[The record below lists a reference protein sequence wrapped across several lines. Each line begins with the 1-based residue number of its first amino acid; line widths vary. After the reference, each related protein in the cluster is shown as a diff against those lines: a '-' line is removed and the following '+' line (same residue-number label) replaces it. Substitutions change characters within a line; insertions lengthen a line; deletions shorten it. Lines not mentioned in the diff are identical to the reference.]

1 MAREKRRD
9 VLKKHLSIGGV
20 VGAVA
25 AIIIILIAIPGCSA
39 TPVIALESEEGN
51 PITASQV
58 ILDGKDMGSVSGKV
72 EVEAL
77 EGGDHTI
84 IIIWNGAKYE
94 KDFYYGGKEKV
105 IVIQLPNPVS
115 TLVSVWEKNL
125 NKPIPNVIIY
135 VDGEKKGTTNVDGA
149 CTFMLAPGDHTFK
162 LTGDGVSLTKVRAV
176 GPTSGTIEF
185 EVEKVETIVVEV
197 TDTLTGQAV
206 ENAEIYLDGV
216 YKGETSVNGN
226 LEISNV
232 KDGSHQIEVT
242 CKGVSE
248 SKSVTVSSAN
258 TLFSFSIPIPRTVT
272 LIVHDTETGLSVR
285 EIDVYVDGEL
295 RGTTT
300 RDGKFIIENILPGH
314 HTVGVDVPG
323 YTGMVNKYIEVG
335 TQEIISLDVDVPNPV
350 FVVGVDANSYWDFG
364 EYGNVF
370 VTLSNV
376 GEVNSEGTQVLVLVY
391 RDDNLTMPIAS
402 KVLSFPS
409 LVPTQHGGQPVEK
422 DWSGIDAFVWGPGEI
437 VVVVIFDGC
446 RYTPQNEQPVN
457 SAAVSSSMVAEL
469 AYSVNEYLKAHPE
482 EVTRTIAKIVIGWWT
497 G

>member
-1 MAREKRRD
+1 MAKEKGRD
-9 VLKKHLSIGGV
+9 VLKKYLLIGGV
-20 VGAVA
+20 LSAVA
-25 AIIIILIAIPGCSA
+25 AIVIILIVIPRWSA
-39 TPVIALESEEGN
+39 APVIALESEEGN

-58 ILDGKDMGSVSGKV
+58 TLDGQDMGSVSGIV
-72 EVEAL
+72 EVEDL

-84 IIIWNGAKYE
+84 IIIWNSAKYE
-94 KDFYYGGKEKV
+94 KGFYYGGKEKV
-105 IVIQLPNPVS
+105 ILIQLPNPVS

-135 VDGEKKGTTNVDGA
+135 VDGEKKGTTDVDGA

-185 EVEKVETIVVEV
+185 EVEKAETIVVEV

-216 YKGETSVNGN
+216 YKGETSLNGN

-258 TLFSFSIPIPRTVT
+258 TFFSFSIPIPRTVT
-272 LIVHDTETGLSVR
+272 LIVHDTETGLPVK
-285 EIDVYVDGEL
+285 EMDVYIDGDM

-350 FVVGVDANSYWDFG
+350 FVVGVEANSYWNLG
-364 EYGNVF
+364 EYGNVK

-376 GEVNSEGTQVLVLVY
+376 GEVNSEGTQVLVFVY
-391 RDDNLTMPIAS
+391 TEDDLDTPITS
-402 KVLSFPS
+402 KVLPFPS
-409 LVPTQHGGQPVEK
+409 LVPTQHGGYPVEK
-422 DWSGIDAFVWGPGEI
+422 DWTDIDAFVWGPDEI
-437 VVVVIFDGC
+437 VVVVLYDGWC
-446 RYTPQNEQPVN
+446 YTPQNEQVVN
-457 SAAVSSSMVAEL
+457 QANVPSSMFTQV
-469 AYSVNEYLKAHPE
+469 AYSVGQYLKEYPE
-482 EVTRTIAKIVIGWWT
+482 EVANTIAQIVIGWK

>member
-1 MAREKRRD
+1 MAKEKRRD
-9 VLKKHLSIGGV
+9 VLKKYLLIGGV
-20 VGAVA
+20 VSAVA
-25 AIIIILIAIPGCSA
+25 AILIIFIAIPRFSA
-39 TPVIALESEEGN
+39 TPVIALESEEGT

-58 ILDGKDMGSVSGKV
+58 TLDGQDMGSVSGTMQ
-72 EVEAL
+72 VEAL

-94 KDFYYGGKEKV
+94 KGFYYGGKEKV
-105 IVIQLPNPVS
+105 ILIQLPNPVS
-115 TLVSVWEKNL
+115 TLVSVWENNL

-185 EVEKVETIVVEV
+185 EVEKAETIVVEV

-206 ENAEIYLDGV
+206 ENADIYLDGV
-216 YKGETSVNGN
+216 YKGETSVIGN

-242 CKGVSE
+242 YKGVSE

-258 TLFSFSIPIPRTVT
+258 TFFSFSISIPCTVT
-272 LIVHDTETGLSVR
+272 LAVHDTETGLPVK
-285 EIDVYVDGEL
+285 EMDVYIDGDM

-300 RDGKFIIENILPGH
+300 RDGQLVIENILPGR
-314 HTVGVDVPG
+314 HTVGLDVPG

-335 TQEIISLDVDVPNPV
+335 TEETISLDVDVPNPT
-350 FVVGVDANSYWDFG
+350 FDVGVEARSYLSGFNELG
-364 EYGNVF
+364 E
-370 VTLSNV
+370 VTVSLSNT
-376 GEVNSEGTQVLVLVY
+376 GETDSRGTSVLVLVY
-391 RDDNLTMPIAS
+391 TEDDLATPIAS
-402 KVLSFPS
+402 NVLDFPS
-409 LVPTQHGGQPVEK
+409 LVPRQYGGESVK
-422 DWSGIDAFVWGPGEI
+422 KTWGSIDGFVWGPEEV
-437 VVVVIFDGC
+437 VVVVISDGWPF
-446 RYTPQNEQPVN
+446 TPQNKQVVN
-457 SAAVSSSMVAEL
+457 QARVPSSMAVEIVH
-469 AYSVNEYLKAHPE
+469 SVGEYLKEHTE
-482 EVTRTIAKIVIGWWT
+482 EVINTIAKIVIGWM